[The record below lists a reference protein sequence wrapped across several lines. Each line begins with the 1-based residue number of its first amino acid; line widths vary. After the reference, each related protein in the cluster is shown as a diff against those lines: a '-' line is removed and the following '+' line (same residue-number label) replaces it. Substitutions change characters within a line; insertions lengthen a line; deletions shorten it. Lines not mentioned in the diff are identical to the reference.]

1 MTAGNP
7 SAEHLTASDPNTPPH
22 VLTELAGRRWDLH
35 GLIAAN
41 PAAPAEL
48 VHWVRS
54 VNPAVAPEQTPPPPY
69 PSGPATSPAAPWPAR
84 PAPRRRGV
92 GGWLAGCG
100 CLVVVAIVCLV
111 AFTGVG
117 AALLSGGTSTTDRP
131 STGDAPT
138 TGTGVDAQLALYD
151 EERARIDE
159 LSYEFDGSPVA
170 WLVADFEW
178 LFRQDE
184 KMADPDLN
192 EYTAQAIAAQT
203 TMFREGLEVSVAE
216 AQARRTNATGSV
228 TEGIVDA
235 AGKGF
240 VDIQWDAA
248 TACTAANRENW
259 RTTGCITKED
269 SLTVHMLPESEL
281 GEWTS
286 KFTVVHELAHI
297 YQRAD
302 NASYLENNGDYKTLL
317 EQGLFQG
324 SEEVM
329 ADCFALTHYDLW
341 TLEND
346 GSTTGYGY
354 VCQEN
359 ERQKIREWAATINA
373 PLG

>member
-1 MTAGNP
+1 MST
-7 SAEHLTASDPNTPPH
+7 EHLAASDPNAPPH
-22 VLTELAGRRWDLH
+22 VLAELAGRRWDLH

-41 PAAPAEL
+41 PATPSEL
-48 VHWVRS
+48 AQWIRA
-54 VNPAVAPEQTPPPPY
+54 VNPGVPAGQASPPPY
-69 PSGPATSPAAPWPAR
+69 PIAPAVPSATAPWPAP
-84 PAPRRRGV
+84 PAPRRHVV

-111 AFTGVG
+111 AFTGIG
-117 AALLSGGTSTTDRP
+117 ASLLSGGTTTADRP
-131 STGDAPT
+131 SSGDAPA
-138 TGTGVDAQLALYD
+138 TGSEIDAQLALYD

-192 EYTAQAIAAQT
+192 EYTAQTIAAQT
-203 TMFREGLEVSVAE
+203 KTFREGLEVSVAE
-216 AQARRTNATGSV
+216 AQARRTNASGSV

-248 TACTAANRENW
+248 TACRADDRENW

-269 SLTVHMLPESEL
+269 SLTVHLLPESEL
-281 GEWTS
+281 GEWAS
-286 KFTVVHELAHI
+286 KFTVVHELAHV

-302 NASYLENNGDYKTLL
+302 NASYLENDGDYKALL

-329 ADCFALTHYDLW
+329 ADCFALTYYDLW
-341 TLEND
+341 TLDND

-359 ERQKIREWAATINA
+359 ERQEIREWAAMLNA